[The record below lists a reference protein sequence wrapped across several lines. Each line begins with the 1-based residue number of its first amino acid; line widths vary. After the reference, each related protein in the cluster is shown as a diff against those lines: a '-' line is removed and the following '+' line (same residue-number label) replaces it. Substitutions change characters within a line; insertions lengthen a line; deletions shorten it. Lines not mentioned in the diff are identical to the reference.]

1 MNMATKKQ
9 RRTGVE
15 WAGGRVVLP
24 GYVTGEGKPYRPE
37 AIFWIGQ
44 DGAVLG
50 STVMRPGEAL
60 GRAAASLRS
69 AIEKPL
75 CGRPHAPAR
84 VRVAAPDLAEVL
96 RDAHPQIE
104 FVCAPTPE
112 IDEVLAMLREKAAED
127 AEAEVEPSYLSP
139 EIEPGAVAALFRAAA
154 GAFRARPWEVVPS
167 DQAVVS
173 VTIEALGLREAVMSV
188 IGQSGQSFG
197 WILFSEFGDFQAY
210 LDAAEAIER
219 EDDPSIPPHV
229 ALNFERGAELPAALR
244 KEIAT
249 HRWEVAGPDAA
260 PWLVAIDED
269 LVQRPL
275 TADDV
280 TIAEAIALALPEVL
294 SEQQA
299 LHAAWDGGAPVV
311 RSVAVTAHAGELE
324 VVLRVPY
331 ERPQSGVFDR
341 TQGAEGINP
350 EALRK
355 LAEELERRF
364 ATSPEARAL
373 PEVQFCGVVMDLAA
387 SHFGAPIAALGA
399 TELRQLVFEILPSKV
414 SIDASAARGIL
425 EEMRAFYGF
434 LAREFELAQADAC
447 RRVLGGDAGAR
458 LEAAM
463 SDTSKFGMAK
473 AIVMAGREAGFDV
486 DSKEGFEAWMRVM
499 QAQPLPASIR
509 LPSVDGALRAA
520 RPAAQA
526 KQARRKA
533 TRKARK
539 KNR

>member
-1 MNMATKKQ
+1 MATKQQ

-15 WAGGRVVLP
+15 WVGGRVVLP

-37 AIFWIGQ
+37 AIFWIGS

-50 STVMRPGEAL
+50 STVVKPGEAL
-60 GRAAASLRS
+60 GQAAASLRS

-104 FVCAPTPE
+104 VACAPTPE
-112 IDEVLAMLREKAAED
+112 IDEVLAMLREKAEED

-139 EIEPGAVAALFRAAA
+139 EIGPGAVAALFRAAA
-154 GAFRARPWEVVPS
+154 GAFRAKPWEVVPS

-197 WILFSEFGDFQAY
+197 WIIFSKLGDFQAY
-210 LDAAEAIER
+210 LDAAESIER
-219 EDDPSIPPHV
+219 DDEPSIPPHV
-229 ALNFERGAELPAALR
+229 ALNFDGGAELPAGLR

-249 HRWEVAGPDAA
+249 HRWEVAGPDAV
-260 PWLVAIDED
+260 PWLLAIEED

-294 SEQQA
+294 SEPRA
-299 LHAAWDGGAPVV
+299 LHAAWGGGAPVV
-311 RSVAVTAHAGELE
+311 RTFAVTTHAGELE

-331 ERPQSGVFDR
+331 ERSRSGGLDR
-341 TQGAEGINP
+341 AQGAEETAS
-350 EALRK
+350 EALRE
-355 LAEELERRF
+355 LEDGLERRF
-364 ATSPEARAL
+364 AASPEAKAL
-373 PEVQFCGVVMDLAA
+373 PEVQFCRVVIDLAA
-387 SHFGAPIAALGA
+387 SHFGAAITTLGA
-399 TELRQLVFEILPSKV
+399 SELRQLVFEIIPSKV
-414 SIDASAARGIL
+414 SVDASAARGII

-434 LAREFELAQADAC
+434 LARELALAQADAC
-447 RRVLGGDAGAR
+447 RRVLGGDAVAR

-486 DSKEGFEAWMRVM
+486 DSKAGLEAWMRTV

-509 LPSVDGALRAA
+509 LPSVDGAPRSARTAA
-520 RPAAQA
+520 AKA

-533 TRKARK
+533 ARKARK
-539 KNR
+539 KHP